1 MSKSAKLDDLDLL
14 LTRHED
20 DDPSKPLEELRTL
33 LSVRT
38 SDERSI
44 VEHKIPGKEASVLQ
58 DLGRH
63 SLRFGFLGE
72 FMGKGAATATEG
84 LWEKFQQGKVV
95 PFSSDLVGLSQVTKV
110 LIERLDFEEIAG
122 DAGRFRYS
130 LLLREYKEPK
140 EEEEEAPSQ
149 EDEAKKNTEDETEEA
164 EESVNYVTGKVVDK
178 EKKPV
183 EGAKVTVKGDPGEFQ
198 VETDENGIFRKDDLE
213 PGTYTVT
220 IDSPG
225 YENQKRTVVI
235 KGDKSG
241 ESGPE
246 EGESPE
252 TEESSGSG
260 SGEESESATNGAS
273 EPSSGE
279 KPGGT
284 AEGEAPSPG
293 EDLE

>member
-1 MSKSAKLDDLDLL
+1 MSKNAKLDDLDLL

-20 DDPSKPLEELRTL
+20 DDPSHPLEELRTL

-63 SLRFGFLGE
+63 SLRFSFLGE
-72 FMGKGAATATEG
+72 FMGKGAATATEN
-84 LWEKFQQGKVV
+84 LWEKFQGGKVV
-95 PFSSDLVGLSQVTKV
+95 PFSTDLVGLSNVTKV

-122 DAGRFRYS
+122 DAGRFRYR

-140 EEEEEAPSQ
+140 EEEEEAPGQ

-164 EESVNYVTGKVVDK
+164 EDSVNYVTGKVVDK
-178 EKKPV
+178 DKKPV

-198 VETDENGIFRKDDLE
+198 VETDENGVFRKDDLE
-213 PGTYTVT
+213 PGTYNVT

-225 YENQKRTVVI
+225 YENQKRTIVI
-235 KGDKSG
+235 KGDKKE
-241 ESGPE
+241 ESSPG

-252 TEESSGSG
+252 TESSSPGAGEEPGSATEETSAPA
-260 SGEESESATNGAS
+260 SGEQ
-273 EPSSGE
+273 
-279 KPGGT
+279 PGGT
-284 AEGEAPSPG
+284 AGGEAPSPG